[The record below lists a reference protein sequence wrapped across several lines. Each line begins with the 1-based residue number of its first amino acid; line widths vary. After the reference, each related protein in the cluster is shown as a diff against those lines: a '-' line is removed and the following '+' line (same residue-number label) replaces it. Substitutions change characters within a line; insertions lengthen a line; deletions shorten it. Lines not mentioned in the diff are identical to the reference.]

1 MFASPTYIQVFRL
14 DIGNGGKCIY
24 IAEESLSHLFNT
36 FRFISKGINIV
47 SSNFQLWNSDIVELW
62 TLNNSN
68 PEN

>member
-47 SSNFQLWNSDIVELW
+47 SSNFQL
-62 TLNNSN
+62 
-68 PEN
+68 